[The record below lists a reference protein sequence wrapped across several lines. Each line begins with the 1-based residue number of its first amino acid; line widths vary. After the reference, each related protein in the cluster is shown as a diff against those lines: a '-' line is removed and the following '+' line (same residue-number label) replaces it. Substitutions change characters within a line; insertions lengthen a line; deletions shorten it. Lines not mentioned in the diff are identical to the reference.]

1 MCMHISL
8 RPGYLQI
15 YETSVR
21 FFNVC
26 HPIELKCDFSIINE
40 FNSNRIKL
48 HKSRFI
54 AYSSSCTTTTE
65 LSTLSTSSFT
75 TMIDHAIKDCEKCDE
90 SNGKIIFQILYE
102 F

>member
-1 MCMHISL
+1 MGGSTKLPSNTMLFFTYQKLRRQINMCMHISL
-8 RPGYLQI
+8 RPGYVQI

-48 HKSRFI
+48 H
-54 AYSSSCTTTTE
+54 YSQE
-65 LSTLSTSSFT
+65 I
-75 TMIDHAIKDCEKCDE
+75 MHKDVKITGK
-90 SNGKIIFQILYE
+90 NGFVLLDIC
-102 F
+102 

>member
-8 RPGYLQI
+8 RPRYLPI

-40 FNSNRIKL
+40 FNSNGIKL
-48 HKSRFI
+48 
-54 AYSSSCTTTTE
+54 
-65 LSTLSTSSFT
+65 
-75 TMIDHAIKDCEKCDE
+75 
-90 SNGKIIFQILYE
+90 QILPE
-102 F
+102 FPTLISWTSPFLNQGLYGGTYIFYLVINRTFYKKPWTP

>member
-8 RPGYLQI
+8 RPGYVQI

-48 HKSRFI
+48 QKFLLNRI
-54 AYSSSCTTTTE
+54 
-65 LSTLSTSSFT
+65 TLLTIG
-75 TMIDHAIKDCEKCDE
+75 IDTIFLKVF
-90 SNGKIIFQILYE
+90 NIIIT
-102 F
+102 

>member
-21 FFNVC
+21 FFNAC

-48 HKSRFI
+48 HKCRSRMLRPLQEKYFDFQYI
-54 AYSSSCTTTTE
+54 
-65 LSTLSTSSFT
+65 SFDFAMPYFT
-75 TMIDHAIKDCEKCDE
+75 
-90 SNGKIIFQILYE
+90 
-102 F
+102 